1 VPIDISLPP
10 VVGEPAGMRAL
21 AASLRSDAASTAVVA
36 ADAASTVDGMEF
48 YGPAARRI
56 DAAVT
61 SRARSAG
68 RLAERLMALAGLLER
83 SASEVEAAQRER
95 ERKLEQLRRELAE
108 RAAQAQRA
116 AR

>member
-1 VPIDISLPP
+1 LPIDVSLPP
-10 VVGEPAGMRAL
+10 VVGDPAGMRAL
-21 AASLRSDAASTAVVA
+21 AASLRVDAADIAVVGAGAASTI
-36 ADAASTVDGMEF
+36 DGLEF
-48 YGPAARRI
+48 YGPAADRI

-68 RLAERLMALAGLLER
+68 RLADRLMSVASLLER

-95 ERKLEQLRRELAE
+95 ERRLEELRRELAE
-108 RAAQAQRA
+108 QAAAAQRA